1 MIQYENCYFH
11 GLAGNVV
18 VMNAD
23 ELVINT
29 SLEQL
34 EKIILTGG
42 IYSRNKLKEHGI
54 EYSHKPV
61 ENGNDYISV
70 CVKNPDEEEFTGY
83 NEGFESAYVPYVER
97 DRIALVIDNKIAQT
111 HSFRDKTGTYMLP
124 GERQIKD
131 GISNEHIVGITIM
144 FENEESMYE
153 ATSKINELL
162 QKYNITIPL
171 LDRNLNEIQIEM
183 QNNR

>member
-1 MIQYENCYFH
+1 
-11 GLAGNVV
+11 
-18 VMNAD
+18 
-23 ELVINT
+23 
-29 SLEQL
+29 
-34 EKIILTGG
+34 
-42 IYSRNKLKEHGI
+42 
-54 EYSHKPV
+54 
-61 ENGNDYISV
+61 
-70 CVKNPDEEEFTGY
+70 
-83 NEGFESAYVPYVER
+83 
-97 DRIALVIDNKIAQT
+97 
-111 HSFRDKTGTYMLP
+111 MLP